1 MTDQPTTPLTS
12 EREQQIRTLDLAPL
26 MPDRSAAVISGHLA
40 ALLAELDRLRTEQ
53 ARRVQCNDCGA
64 VGDVFTA
71 DDGLAYLD
79 PTGQIGHP
87 VVSAA
92 AEGE

>member
-1 MTDQPTTPLTS
+1 MTDRTPLTG
-12 EREQQIRTLDLAPL
+12 QQLADLHQHLTGPL
-26 MPDRSAAVISGHLA
+26 GTATDVCGGT
-40 ALLAELDRLRTEQ
+40 ALRLVAEVRRLRAEL

-92 AEGE
+92 GEGE